1 MIQGKLP
8 LFWGYETL
16 YIKFILPNVIV
27 ICQINLVILKTFLEL
42 YFRSLLKRSS
52 CGYEK
57 NIQINMGIQLQTYRS
72 TPTRMTW
79 YVSL

>member
-27 ICQINLVILKTFLEL
+27 ICQINLVILKTFLEH
-42 YFRSLLKRSS
+42 LLEV
-52 CGYEK
+52 Y
-57 NIQINMGIQLQTYRS
+57 
-72 TPTRMTW
+72 
-79 YVSL
+79 